1 MRRRGRYCG
10 KGESVPGFVLLVV
23 LVCAWGPIAKG
34 SDPNQPSTVD
44 SVLAALRDCM
54 TQHPAPWPEAWTQEY
69 LDTIRQA
76 VDANPDAAEF
86 DRRIQILRD
95 GFALYWPQLKNAAER
110 SQFEVRRAEIRWY
123 VENLMTAQLPGE
135 QEKALLRRQYED
147 LANHAA
153 ESLLAQFSFLDPNR
167 VQKAKADH
175 LADYCRNL
183 DAPLLP
189 IFLISLSET
198 QVEQI
203 KQRWHDLRY
212 VRVDLWRSLGGH
224 GVAEIQDPTSS
235 RMQAKPPNEH
245 PDYLLTWRSLD
256 QLRGQLWSLAP
267 APPDYYREAAAN
279 TVAEGR
285 QRVQT
290 TLAARNQE
298 QRLGVAVWQTEYL
311 SFLVMALLETARE
324 ESSGSNSNQGPA
336 MDGR

>member
-1 MRRRGRYCG
+1 MRHRGRRGS
-10 KGESVPGFVLLVV
+10 GELVPGSFGLFVLSLI
-23 LVCAWGPIAKG
+23 WGLTAHG
-34 SDPNQPSTVD
+34 MDVNQPSTTD
-44 SVLAALRDCM
+44 AVLAIVRDC
-54 TQHPAPWPEAWTQEY
+54 TSRSSTPWPEAWQREY
-69 LDTIRQA
+69 GDTIREAIALHQNA
-76 VDANPDAAEF
+76 PEF
-86 DRRIQILRD
+86 NRRMQILRD
-95 GFALYWPQLKNAAER
+95 GFALYWPQLQNTKER
-110 SQFEVRRAEIRWY
+110 SQFEVRHAEIRWY
-123 VENLMTAQLPGE
+123 VENLMIAQLPGE

-212 VRVDLWRSLGGH
+212 VRVDLWRSLGGY
-224 GVAEIQDPTSS
+224 GVAEMQGPASS
-235 RMQAKPPNEH
+235 GMQAKPPTEH

-267 APPDYYREAAAN
+267 TPPDYYREAAAN
-279 TVAEGR
+279 TVAAGR
-285 QRVQT
+285 QRVQA
-290 TLAARNQE
+290 TLDARNQE

-311 SFLVMALLETARE
+311 GFLLAALLETAQE
-324 ESSGSNSNQGPA
+324 DVSKPA
-336 MDGR
+336 KDEDLAEPGR